1 MQKIQGFLGVDTRGL
16 ESEQVKIHTRPLK
29 EQIENWEEVLR
40 RLKGTEFEKF
50 LTDKDYV

>member
-1 MQKIQGFLGVDTRGL
+1 M